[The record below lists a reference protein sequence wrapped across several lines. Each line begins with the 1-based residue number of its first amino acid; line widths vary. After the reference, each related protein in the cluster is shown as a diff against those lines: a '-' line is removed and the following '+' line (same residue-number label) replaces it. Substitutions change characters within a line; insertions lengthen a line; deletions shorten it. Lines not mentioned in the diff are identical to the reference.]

1 MSRCRRIKGAFLEWS
16 CHMEVVAQSHVTLP
30 TISQWVIRCINTGR
44 ASCLIPAERP
54 CFGLPSSLV
63 PLGTIMHASYQIRWA
78 MGRLLAA
85 LTAAY
90 QEPCC
95 STRRIL
101 GGLMQVRA
109 ASNVLLAIYLIT

>member
-1 MSRCRRIKGAFLEWS
+1 
-16 CHMEVVAQSHVTLP
+16 MEVVAQSHVTLP
-30 TISQWVIRCINTGR
+30 TISQWVIRSINTGR

-54 CFGLPSSLV
+54 CFGLPNSPV

-78 MGRLLAA
+78 MVCTMGRLLAA
-85 LTAAY
+85 LAAAY

-95 STRRIL
+95 CTRRIL